1 MKKYDLFIDSLLKKI
16 CEIRP
21 TFTETDIK
29 IASYLKDNYKK
40 VCFMNLEKISKTL
53 DVSQENIEIYFNIM
67 GFENYE
73 KFRKLLRKIVTSELK
88 TVDRYEISMEIN
100 PTINST
106 LHDCINKEIQNL
118 NTLVRTFD
126 EKTFEIILREIMNAT
141 EIIVVG
147 TLASS
152 AIVIYAE
159 LILNKIGKRTTK
171 IISSSSCNFN
181 ILSKF
186 DRNTLVIA
194 FGFARYPKETINVL
208 RFFKEKNF
216 NIISITDN
224 KLSPLVRFSNYS
236 LIVPSESISF
246 TDFFAVQICIINTL
260 AIWISKLDKNTT
272 LSYLNEFENIAK
284 NMGFYF

>member
-1 MKKYDLFIDSLLKKI
+1 MNKHELLIDSLLKKI

-21 TFTETDIK
+21 AFTETDIK
-29 IASYLKDNYKK
+29 IANYLKDNYKK
-40 VCFMNLEKISKTL
+40 VCFMNIEKISKTL
-53 DVSQENIEIYFNIM
+53 SLNQEVVEHYFEAM
-67 GFENYE
+67 GFEDYE
-73 KFRKLLRKIVTSELK
+73 KFRKLLRKTLSSELK

-118 NTLVRTFD
+118 NTLVKTLD
-126 EKTFEIILREIMNAT
+126 EETFEILLKEIMNAN

-194 FGFARYPKETINVL
+194 FGFARYPKETINIL

-224 KLSPLVRFSNYS
+224 KLSPLVPFSNHS
-236 LIVPSESISF
+236 LIVPSESLSF

-260 AIWISKLDKNTT
+260 AISISKLDKNTT
-272 LSYLNEFENIAK
+272 LSYLNEFEDIAK